1 MTTTTPMTEGTLA
14 RVTETHD
21 GMGARTYY
29 KDMTFMVDEYI
40 SAEEAEDGVAFYWGS
55 SEYGYGDVAVEA
67 GKVEQ
72 VMSADE
78 ARARKVPSLAEVTQ
92 FLAGAAVSYGD
103 GDTFRVDG
111 AEYFNKERGLFS
123 VEGKA
128 DNGLRFVAQVQVQFV
143 EEQDL

>member
-1 MTTTTPMTEGTLA
+1 MTTTTPLTEGTLA
-14 RVTETHD
+14 RITETHVGLD
-21 GMGARTYY
+21 NRNNY
-29 KDMTFMVDEYI
+29 KDTTFVVDEFI

-55 SEYGYGDVAVEA
+55 SEYGYGNVAVEA
-67 GKVEQ
+67 TKVAQ

-78 ARARKVPSLAEVTQ
+78 ARARKVPSLAEVTR

-111 AEYFNKERGLFS
+111 AEYFDRERGVFS

-143 EEQDL
+143 EEQDF